1 MTAHAE
7 YSLRGPGIPKIL
19 NLPLT
24 VATSKAGSTKCLVA
38 SEDGKI
44 LDLVATGTAA
54 VGAVVANEGAI
65 SEKQQVRIRIKKRAA
80 GIASKTV

>member
-7 YSLRGPGIPKIL
+7 YSLRGPGIPQIL

-24 VATSKAGSTKCLVA
+24 VATSKAGSTECLIA

-65 SEKQQVRIRIKKRAA
+65 SE
-80 GIASKTV
+80 